1 MSTAQSRK
9 LLVLS
14 FESRLFAQE
23 ALLAATRL
31 EGEGKIL
38 VHDAVFVT
46 RHPSGDGSVVE
57 ETRDPDAVESAFGGG
72 FWGLLFGT
80 LLAGP
85 VGAIVGAAGGAG
97 AGALAAALIDYGVRD
112 ETVKKLR
119 DHLAPGRTALA
130 LLVSHLDEAA
140 VVEEL
145 HRFQGAELVQ
155 SDFTPHLEDALREA
169 LALHPA
175 SEGNAST
182 TPPTDASTTMPSPT
196 TPQEQLANE
205 VTAPLPISQFAR

>member
-1 MSTAQSRK
+1 MSIAQPRK
-9 LLVLS
+9 LMVLS

-31 EGEGKIL
+31 EGEGKIV

-46 RHPSGDGSVVE
+46 RNERGDGSVVE

-112 ETVKKLR
+112 ETVNKLR
-119 DHLAPGRTALA
+119 EHLTPGRTALA

-140 VVEEL
+140 VVNEL
-145 HRFQGAELVQ
+145 HRFQGAELLQ
-155 SDFTPHLEDALREA
+155 SDFSAELEEHLRDALSR
-169 LALHPA
+169 HPQGA
-175 SEGNAST
+175 D
-182 TPPTDASTTMPSPT
+182 DATGVTADGAMPSPST
-196 TPQEQLANE
+196 AQPDIADA
-205 VTAPLPISQFAR
+205 VTGELPISQFAR